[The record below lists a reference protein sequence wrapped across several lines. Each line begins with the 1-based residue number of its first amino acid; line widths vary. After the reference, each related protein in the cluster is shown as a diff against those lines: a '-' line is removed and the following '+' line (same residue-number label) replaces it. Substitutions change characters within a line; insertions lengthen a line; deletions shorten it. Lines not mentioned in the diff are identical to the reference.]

1 MVAQLYLS
9 DYSALFVFSLSG
21 ADMLLGFLALCKL
34 FSGFG
39 LPAPLS
45 VFRDCTMIAVR
56 CG

>member
-1 MVAQLYLS
+1 MVAQPYLS

-45 VFRDCTMIAVR
+45 AFRDCTMIAVR